1 MTAQKK
7 DQLMSDFPSELK
19 FTRTHEWV
27 RDEGEGVYTVGIS
40 EYAQSLLGDMVF
52 IDLPEVGDTVDAGD
66 ECAVAESVKAASD
79 IYSPLTGE
87 IIVIN
92 DDLESNPELV
102 NKDPYG
108 DGWLF
113 QIALSEPSDLDDL
126 LDVDVYESSLDEE
139 ED

>member
-139 ED
+139 D

>member
-1 MTAQKK
+1 
-7 DQLMSDFPSELK
+7 MSDFPSELK

-139 ED
+139 D

>member
-1 MTAQKK
+1 
-7 DQLMSDFPSELK
+7 MSDFPSELK

-27 RDEGEGVYTVGIS
+27 RDEGEGVYTIGIS
-40 EYAQSLLGDMVF
+40 DHAQSLLGDMVF
-52 IDLPEVGDTVDAGD
+52 IDLPDVGDTVDAGD

-87 IIVIN
+87 IVVIN
-92 DDLESNPELV
+92 EELENNPELV

-126 LDVDVYESSLDEE
+126 LDVDVYEGSLDEE